1 MSASPV
7 LGRNARLLKS
17 GVAIGY
23 GKNITV
29 GASAEVIKVYS
40 MDSLTPAVTGS
51 GKQSFTWSMDRLFTD
66 ETYLSLL
73 MAGTQFDLIFAP
85 EGTPL
90 NSSKYETWKNCSIL
104 KCERTASEDG
114 GLLEKISGEAD
125 DVDFPA

>member
-17 GVAIGY
+17 GAAIGY

-29 GASAEVIKVYS
+29 DASAEMIKVYS

-51 GKQSFTWSMDRLFTD
+51 GKQSFTWSMERLFTD
-66 ETYLSLL
+66 KTYLSLL

-85 EGTPL
+85 EGTPTT
-90 NSSKYETWKNCSIL
+90 STEYETWKNCSIL
-104 KCERTASEDG
+104 KCSRSASEDG
-114 GLLEKISGEAD
+114 GLLEKISGEAE
-125 DVDFPA
+125 DVEFPA